1 MRAARNEDH
10 IYPGPGERGAIG
22 SATCKSCGACAE
34 PREAVIGFPAHGPWR
49 LVEKATAARDVPV
62 GESWAFREHRTMAE
76 VIAQEKPL
84 TA

>member
-1 MRAARNEDH
+1 ML
-10 IYPGPGERGAIG
+10 GPGHQALPR
-22 SATCKSCGACAE
+22 ATCKNCGACAE

-49 LVEKATAARDVPV
+49 MVEKSIAARGVPV
-62 GESWAFREHRTMAE
+62 GESWAFREHRSIAQ